1 MGQIKY
7 LSREQ
12 QGRFLKAVKQRKHSM
27 NTRDLLYFTL
37 CLRYGLRASEAR
49 NMKLTHV
56 KLDQNS
62 VYIERLKEGVSQFYP
77 LREDDKKLIEKW
89 LKERKK
95 MQNSDSP
102 FLFITP
108 KSGNGPMSRLLPI
121 KLFEKYAKIARIE
134 GHTCHSLRHSCAV
147 NLLDQEVDLFDI
159 KTWLGHSSINSTM
172 QYLKIGTLK
181 TRKRMK
187 YVLESM

>member
-1 MGQIKY
+1 MNMGQIKY

-12 QGRFLKAVKQRKHSM
+12 QGKLLKTVKQSKHAT

-49 NMKLTHV
+49 NMELSHV

-62 VYIERLKEGVSQFYP
+62 VYIQRIKGGVSQFYP
-77 LREDDKKLIEKW
+77 IREDDKKLIKKW
-89 LKERKK
+89 LKHRDQLKY
-95 MQNSDSP
+95 SDSP
-102 FLFITP
+102 FLFIT
-108 KSGNGPMSRLLPI
+108 KRSKQMSRLLPI
-121 KLFEKYAKIARIE
+121 KLFEKYAKIAGIE
-134 GHTCHSLRHSCAV
+134 GHGCHSLRHSTAV

-172 QYLKIGTLK
+172 QYLKIGTSK
-181 TRKRMK
+181 TRERMRN
-187 YVLESM
+187 VLESM

>member
-12 QGRFLKAVKQRKHSM
+12 QGSFLKAIKQSKHSM

-49 NMKLTHV
+49 NIKLSDA
-56 KLDQNS
+56 KLDRNS
-62 VYIERLKEGVSQFYP
+62 IYIERVKGGVSQFYP

-89 LKERKK
+89 WKLRNRMKH
-95 MQNSDSP
+95 SSSSY
-102 FLFITP
+102 LFIT
-108 KSGNGPMSRLLPI
+108 KRSGQMSRLLPI
-121 KLFEKYAKIARIE
+121 KLFEKYANIVGID

-147 NLLDQEVDLFDI
+147 NLLDRDVDLFDI

-181 TRKRMK
+181 TRQRMK

>member
-12 QGRFLKAVKQRKHSM
+12 QGKFLKTVKQSKHSM
-27 NTRDLLYFTL
+27 NARDLLYFTL
-37 CLRYGLRASEAR
+37 SLRYGLRASEAR
-49 NMKLTHV
+49 NMELSHV

-62 VYIERLKEGVSQFYP
+62 VYIQRVKGGISQFYP
-77 LREDDKKLIEKW
+77 VREDDKKLIEKW
-89 LKERKK
+89 LKQRKRMK
-95 MQNSDSP
+95 YSDSP
-102 FLFITP
+102 FLFIT
-108 KSGNGPMSRLLPI
+108 KRSEQMSRLLPI
-121 KLFEKYAKIARIE
+121 KLFEKYAKIAGIE
-134 GHTCHSLRHSCAV
+134 GHGCHSLRHSTAV

-172 QYLKIGTLK
+172 QYLKIGTAK

-187 YVLESM
+187 SVLDIM